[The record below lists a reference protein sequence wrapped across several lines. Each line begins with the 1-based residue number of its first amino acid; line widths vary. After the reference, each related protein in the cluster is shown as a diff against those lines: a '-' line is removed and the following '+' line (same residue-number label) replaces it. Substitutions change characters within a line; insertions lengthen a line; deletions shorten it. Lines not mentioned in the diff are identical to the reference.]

1 MEPRNYSDEALM
13 REVGLGGTEAIG
25 VLLHRYASPLLTFI
39 ERTVGNRHRAEDLFQ
54 EVFLDVWTYRRRYC
68 YPRPF
73 RPWLFGIA
81 LNKCRADMRRSNHR
95 PMRLDDCPTASPIA
109 SDPPPSE
116 AAAGA
121 ETAALVAEAVA
132 RMPPTQ
138 RAVVTMRVWNGLS
151 YAEIAEAIGCAEPT
165 VRSHMF
171 HGLASLRKHL
181 EPRLK

>member
-1 MEPRNYSDEALM
+1 MEPRNYSDEGLM
-13 REVGLGGTEAIG
+13 REVGLGGTEALSA
-25 VLLHRYASPLLTFI
+25 LLHRYASPLLTFI

-54 EVFLDVWTYRRRYC
+54 EVFLDVWIHRRRYC

-81 LNKCRADMRRSNHR
+81 LNKCRADLRRRN
-95 PMRLDDCPTASPIA
+95 PTPTLLDDCPAASPVA
-109 SDPPPSE
+109 SDPPP
-116 AAAGA
+116 A
-121 ETAALVAEAVA
+121 ETAVATETAAIVAEAVG

-151 YAEIAEAIGCAEPT
+151 YAEIAEAIGCAEAT

-171 HGLASLRKHL
+171 HGLAALRKHL